1 MTNTISLR
9 QTLEQRKG
17 QRAQIRKSIKETKAQ
32 IKALKQQ
39 LSNHEKAREIIREV
53 GLATQQQLQVHISD
67 IVSLALEA
75 VFPDPYTFG
84 VGFVERR
91 NRTECDLFFVRN
103 EERIDPIT
111 ASGGGAVDVASFA
124 LRVASWSMALPH
136 SQNTLILDEP
146 FRYLSMELLSQ
157 AGEMLKQ
164 LAKELGLQIIM
175 VTHSEELMESAD
187 KTFKVKQIK
196 SISEIIKQ
204 GTCQN

>member
-17 QRAQIRKSIKETKAQ
+17 QRTQIRKSIKETKQQ

-39 LSNHEKAREIIREV
+39 LLHHEKAREIIREV
-53 GLATQQQLQVHISD
+53 GLITQKQLQVHISD

-75 VFPDPYTFG
+75 VFPNPYTLE
-84 VGFVERR
+84 VDFVERR

-103 EERIDPIT
+103 DERINPIT

-124 LRVASWSMALPH
+124 LRVASWSMATPH
-136 SQNTLILDEP
+136 SRNTLILDEP
-146 FRYLSMELLSQ
+146 FRYLSAELLPQ

-164 LAKELGLQIIM
+164 LAEELKLQIIM

-187 KTFKVKQIK
+187 RTFKVAQIK
-196 SISEIIKQ
+196 GVSKIIKQ
-204 GTCQN
+204 EV